1 MNIPKIIVTTLVAL
15 AFAINI
21 SGETMAQGG
30 QAVRQTPQPVGGIAT
45 VIEVD
50 QPENCLRIR
59 SGPGDYYDVIGC
71 ANMGEQLNITGVWTS
86 NDWAQLADNGWV
98 YGPQIETDMRPP
110 RTAYDQSPSYVV
122 TEEVTPNYYDW
133 GYLPDY
139 GYNTYWYGG
148 IPIFLYNI
156 GVWHRFHPWWWY
168 RGHQAWW
175 WRDGH
180 KGRRPWNPVAYRD
193 HLRGGGGRGDF
204 ARNRGMAP
212 RFDRGG
218 TGRGFVTNR
227 GGAPSF
233 NSAGTRRS
241 FTPNRS
247 NISSGNI
254 SRLNTNSF
262 RSGSTNAFRPR
273 TFSSPNTFR
282 PGSVNTSR
290 PRTFSAP
297 QALRG
302 GSIGGRQFSN
312 IARPGGFS
320 GARISGGGGP
330 RITGGGGPRIGGG
343 GGGFGGGPRMGG
355 GGGRMGGGRR

>member
-1 MNIPKIIVTTLVAL
+1 MNVPKIIVTTLVAL
-15 AFAINI
+15 VLAISI
-21 SGETMAQGG
+21 PGESLAQGG
-30 QAVRQTPQPVGGIAT
+30 QTDRQTPQPVGGIAT
-45 VIEVD
+45 VIGVD

-59 SGPGDYYDVIGC
+59 SGPGDFYDVIGC

-98 YGPQIETDMRPP
+98 YGPQIETDLRPP
-110 RTAYDQSPSYVV
+110 RTAYYQSPSYVV
-122 TEEVTPNYYDW
+122 TEEVTPDYYDW

-156 GVWHRFHPWWWY
+156 GVWQRFHPWWWY

-180 KGRRPWNPVAYRD
+180 HGRRPWNPVAYRD
-193 HLRGGGGRGDF
+193 YLRGGGRGDF
-204 ARNRGMAP
+204 VRNRGMARP
-212 RFDRGG
+212 FDRGG

-227 GGAPSF
+227 GGASSF

-247 NISSGNI
+247 HMSPTNVN
-254 SRLNTNSF
+254 RFNTNSL
-262 RSGSTNAFRPR
+262 RSGSANAFPSRAFSNPNRVGSGSVNTFRPR
-273 TFSSPNTFR
+273 TFST
-282 PGSVNTSR
+282 
-290 PRTFSAP
+290 P
-297 QALRG
+297 QAFRG
-302 GSIGGRQFSN
+302 GSLGGRQFSN

-320 GARISGGGGP
+320 GARI
-330 RITGGGGPRIGGG
+330 GGG
-343 GGGFGGGPRMGG
+343 GGGFGGGPRISGG
-355 GGGRMGGGRR
+355 GGGRRGGGRR